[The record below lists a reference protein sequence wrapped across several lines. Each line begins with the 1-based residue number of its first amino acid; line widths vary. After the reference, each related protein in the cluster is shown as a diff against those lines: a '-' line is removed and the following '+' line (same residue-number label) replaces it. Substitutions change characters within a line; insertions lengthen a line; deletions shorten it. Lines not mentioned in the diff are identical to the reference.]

1 MRVLVSGASGLV
13 GSALVRRLS
22 EPGAA
27 PEPAQVLRL
36 VRRPPRPQAGEIA
49 WDPQAGQLSP
59 EALEGLDAVVHLAG
73 ENIGAG
79 RWTADKKARIR
90 ASRVEG
96 TSLFARALA
105 RLARPPRVLVCASAV
120 GWYGDRGE
128 EELDEASPPGTGF
141 LAGVCREWEAATEPA
156 ASAGVRVVLARFGV
170 ILARHGGALGRMLPL
185 FRWGL
190 GGRLGSGRQ
199 YMSWIA
205 LDDAV
210 RAIQFL
216 LDSDALR
223 GPVNVVAPRPV
234 TNREFT
240 AALGRVLRRPALCAA
255 PAFMLRLA
263 LGEMADQMLLAGA
276 RAVPRRLAEQGFV
289 FDHPELESAL
299 ARLLAPSGP

>member
-223 GPVNVVAPRPV
+223 GPVNVVAPWPV

-263 LGEMADQMLLAGA
+263 LGEMADEMFLAGA

>member
-263 LGEMADQMLLAGA
+263 LGEMADEMLLAGA

>member
-1 MRVLVSGASGLV
+1 
-13 GSALVRRLS
+13 
-22 EPGAA
+22 
-27 PEPAQVLRL
+27 
-36 VRRPPRPQAGEIA
+36 
-49 WDPQAGQLSP
+49 
-59 EALEGLDAVVHLAG
+59 
-73 ENIGAG
+73 
-79 RWTADKKARIR
+79 
-90 ASRVEG
+90 
-96 TSLFARALA
+96 
-105 RLARPPRVLVCASAV
+105 
-120 GWYGDRGE
+120 
-128 EELDEASPPGTGF
+128 
-141 LAGVCREWEAATEPA
+141 
-156 ASAGVRVVLARFGV
+156 
-170 ILARHGGALGRMLPL
+170 MLPL

-263 LGEMADQMLLAGA
+263 LGEMADEMLLAGA